1 MHYCMYIYEWSSRD
15 LRRVIVMLLKSWV
28 AKHVS
33 KINYVQEFGLNDKN
47 IEKKE
52 SKVLLVNTDD
62 EDKLQDFLSKN
73 VPQMRRVFIS

>member
-1 MHYCMYIYEWSSRD
+1 
-15 LRRVIVMLLKSWV
+15 V

-52 SKVLLVNTDD
+52 SKMLLISTDN
-62 EDKLQDFLSKN
+62 EDKLQEFLSKN

>member
-1 MHYCMYIYEWSSRD
+1 
-15 LRRVIVMLLKSWV
+15 MLLKSWV
-28 AKHVS
+28 VKHVS
-33 KINYVQEFGLNDKN
+33 KINYVQEFELNDKN

-52 SKVLLVNTDD
+52 SKVLLINTDN